1 MSNVASDTH
10 LKAPA
15 IWDFV
20 EPVQFLKAQYQ
31 HRKSCESDFSFATW
45 ASELGLKSRSFLRL
59 VLIGKR
65 SLTEDLA
72 HLFIQN
78 LQLNKSETLYF
89 THLVGLHRASQLQT
103 KEFHSREISK
113 LRKKFLLKRHA
124 MVEVDRAD
132 LFDFLSSY
140 QIPRLQTLLTIE
152 DVEKTVPNLAR
163 LLKMK
168 DSEVSLHLHTLQKLG
183 LAEKSEGEARAEKW
197 TATQSRIGAP
207 DALGNIA
214 LQSFHRK
221 SLEEAIQALTLPKET
236 RRYQSLVLPLTMEQL
251 QELNEEVQ
259 QTFQACLQK
268 FEPQIGGEKRI
279 YQINLN
285 IIPVSES
292 IDRPQKDETVESG
305 PAQKEEKL

>member
-1 MSNVASDTH
+1 MSNVTSDPH

-31 HRKSCESDFSFATW
+31 YRKSCEPDFSFATW
-45 ASELGLKSRSFLRL
+45 AAELGLKSRSFLRL

-72 HLFIQN
+72 HLFVQN
-78 LQLNKSETLYF
+78 LKLNKSETQYF

-103 KEFHSREISK
+103 KEYHSREISK
-113 LRKKFLLKRHA
+113 LRKKFLLKSHSIT
-124 MVEVDRAD
+124 EVSRTD

-152 DVEKTVPNLAR
+152 EVEKTVPNLAR

-168 DSEVSLHLHTLQKLG
+168 ESEVSQHLQTLQKLG
-183 LAEKSEGEARAEKW
+183 LAEKENNESEKW

-268 FEPQIGGEKRI
+268 FEPQTDGEKRI

-292 IDRPQKDETVESG
+292 IDRSPKSETVEG
-305 PAQKEEKL
+305 EPNQKEEKI